1 MALKDRIPLGVSLPH
16 RAPDHPVP
24 VASISDV
31 AQRAEALGFRD
42 LWVTDNTLDHAS
54 CLDSLT
60 ILTYAAAQTTTI
72 RLGVNVIPSHFT
84 PHLLTSAKHQQ
95 RYHLP

>member
-1 MALKDRIPLGVSLPH
+1 MSLKDQIPLGMSLPH

-24 VASISDV
+24 VASISEV
-31 AQRAEALGFRD
+31 
-42 LWVTDNTLDHAS
+42 
-54 CLDSLT
+54 
-60 ILTYAAAQTTTI
+60 AQTTTI
-72 RLGVNVIPSHFT
+72 RLGVNVIPIPFT